1 MGRGLWLG
9 TGEESSPSASCAGRR
24 VNTQL
29 GQRLLT
35 SPRRSQSA
43 LLVQPEEKNNIS

>member
-9 TGEESSPSASCAGRR
+9 AGEESSPGASCAGRR

-29 GQRLLT
+29 GQHLLT
-35 SPRRSQSA
+35 STRRSQSA
-43 LLVQPEEKNNIS
+43 ILVQPEEKNDIF